1 MDDTNT
7 TPETLAGDAHVTSAD
22 GGGTVQTVADKA
34 GSDSFTL
41 AEIQKIF
48 PNVKTKEDALKS
60 IEETKSFVGKRKED
74 YLKEISNTQNTDT
87 LAKELKEIKE
97 NMFFKDNP
105 QLAPYKGAFKKVGG
119 NPEDFFNSPEFKP
132 IFEKAKGYDESLNTR
147 TVLESNPRLQYARDN
162 LSQAKD
168 ALNAGRKETASDL
181 AARAVIQA
189 YGMES

>member
-1 MDDTNT
+1 MDEFNT
-7 TPETLAGDAHVTSAD
+7 TPETLASDAHVTSVD

-74 YLKEISNTQNTDT
+74 IAKEISQNQNTDI
-87 LAKELKEIKE
+87 LAKEIKELKE

-105 QLAPYKGAFKKVGG
+105 NLAPYKAAFKKIGG
-119 NPEDFFNSPEFKP
+119 NPEEFFNSAEFKP
-132 IFEKAKGYDESLNTR
+132 LFEKAKGYDESQSTR
-147 TVLESNPRLQYARDN
+147 SVLESNPRLQYARDN
-162 LSQAKD
+162 VTQGAE
-168 ALNAGRKETASDL
+168 ALKNGQKEHGEAL
-181 AARAVIQA
+181 LARAVMQA
-189 YGMES
+189 YNMES